1 MSFRNLPLGVAD
13 GVGYRRTLRH
23 IHRIG
28 DRGAQHRAGF
38 RIVRQ
43 RQRRA
48 RNGDALAI
56 RIHQRGIDTIERRAA
71 HQSYDFKNVRHPCST
86 PGPSLLDTSMAGAHN
101 FRSEFLRTFAE
112 RGAYYDC
119 SAPEDLDALFSAER
133 VTAYIGFDCTAK
145 SMHIG
150 NLVQL
155 MTLRRLQQ
163 AGHRPILLMGGG
175 TTKAGD
181 PSGKDETR
189 LILSPEQIEE
199 NKQSMLSGVRHLLKF
214 GDGPSDA
221 IMVDNAEW
229 LDKLEYIP
237 FLREVG
243 RHFSVNRMLTM
254 DSVKLRLDREQ
265 PLSFL
270 EFNYSIM
277 QAYDFV
283 ELYKRYGC
291 RLQSSGS
298 DQWGNVVSG
307 IDLGRRIEQAQLFG
321 LTTPLITTASGAKM
335 GKTAAGAVWLNAN
348 RVSPYDYWQFWR
360 NTEDGDVGR
369 FLRLFTEMPEA
380 EIARLEAL
388 QGAELNEAKKV
399 LATEATAILHGRVE
413 ADGAA
418 ETARRAFE
426 EGVSAEGLP
435 TIAAKLPDGI
445 LNLAVAAGLAA
456 SNSEARRLI
465 TNNGLK
471 LNDVAVGD
479 QKLTID
485 YSA

>member
-1 MSFRNLPLGVAD
+1 MPAAPQFQSAFLGNFVA
-13 GVGYRRTLRH
+13 RR
-23 IHRIG
+23 
-28 DRGAQHRAGF
+28 
-38 RIVRQ
+38 
-43 RQRRA
+43 
-48 RNGDALAI
+48 
-56 RIHQRGIDTIERRAA
+56 
-71 HQSYDFKNVRHPCST
+71 
-86 PGPSLLDTSMAGAHN
+86 
-101 FRSEFLRTFAE
+101 
-112 RGAYYDC
+112 AYYDC
-119 SAPEDLDALFSAER
+119 SAPADLDALFGRER
-133 VTAYIGFDCTAK
+133 VTAYIGFDCTAR

-189 LILSPEQIEE
+189 LILSPQQIEE
-199 NKQSMLSGVRHLLKF
+199 NKQSMLSGVQHLLKF

-265 PLSFL
+265 PMSFL

-283 ELYKRYGC
+283 ELNKRYGC

-307 IDLGRRIEQAQLFG
+307 IELGRRMGTPQLFG

-335 GKTAAGAVWLNAN
+335 GKTAAGAVWLNKDMLS
-348 RVSPYDYWQFWR
+348 VYDYWQFWR

-369 FLRLFTEMPEA
+369 FLRLFTDMPEA
-380 EIARLEAL
+380 EIARLEKL
-388 QGAELNEAKKV
+388 QGAELNEGKEK
-399 LATEATAILHGRVE
+399 LATEATAILHGRIAAE
-413 ADGAA
+413 KAA
-418 ETARRAFE
+418 ETARRAFR
-426 EGVSAEGLP
+426 EGVFTADLPPKFIDVGPNAEWKIGRSN
-435 TIAAKLPDGI
+435 TAFI
-445 LNLAVAAGLAA
+445 VAAGFAK
-456 SNSEARRLI
+456 SNSDARNKI
-465 TNNGLK
+465 KEGVTINGK
-471 LNDVAVGD
+471 NVVDPNEIVRWD
-479 QKLTID
+479 
-485 YSA
+485 SADPHTGGFIVRHGRKNIALVKPKS

>member
-1 MSFRNLPLGVAD
+1 MP
-13 GVGYRRTLRH
+13 
-23 IHRIG
+23 
-28 DRGAQHRAGF
+28 DRAPQF
-38 RIVRQ
+38 Q
-43 RQRRA
+43 
-48 RNGDALAI
+48 
-56 RIHQRGIDTIERRAA
+56 
-71 HQSYDFKNVRHPCST
+71 
-86 PGPSLLDTSMAGAHN
+86 
-101 FRSEFLRTFAE
+101 SEFLRTFAA

-119 SAPEDLDALFSAER
+119 SAPAELDGLFQKER

-163 AGHRPILLMGGG
+163 AGHKPILLMGGG

-189 LILSPEQIEE
+189 LILSPEQIED
-199 NKQSMLSGVRHLLKF
+199 NKQSMLRGVRHLLKF

-221 IMVDNAEW
+221 ILVDNAEW
-229 LDKLEYIP
+229 LDKLDYIP

-254 DSVKLRLDREQ
+254 ESVKLRLDREQ

-307 IDLGRRIEQAQLFG
+307 LELGRRMQTEQLFG
-321 LTTPLITTASGAKM
+321 LTTPLITTSSGAKM
-335 GKTAAGAVWLNAN
+335 GKTAAGAVWLNAD
-348 RVSPYDYWQFWR
+348 VLSVYDYWQFWR

-369 FLRLFTEMPEA
+369 FLRLFTDMPEG
-380 EIARLEAL
+380 EIARLEKL
-388 QGAELNEAKKV
+388 EGAELNDAKKV
-399 LATEATAILHGRVE
+399 LATEATAILHGRE
-413 ADGAA
+413 AA
-418 ETARRAFE
+418 EKAAGTARSAFE
-426 EGVSAEGLP
+426 EGASAEGLP
-435 TIAAKLPDGI
+435 TISAKLPDGI

-456 SNSEARRLI
+456 SNSEARKL
-465 TNNGLK
+465 TANNGLK
-471 LNDVAVGD
+471 LNDA
-479 QKLTID
+479 T
-485 YSA
+485 

>member
-1 MSFRNLPLGVAD
+1 MP
-13 GVGYRRTLRH
+13 
-23 IHRIG
+23 
-28 DRGAQHRAGF
+28 
-38 RIVRQ
+38 
-43 RQRRA
+43 
-48 RNGDALAI
+48 
-56 RIHQRGIDTIERRAA
+56 AA
-71 HQSYDFKNVRHPCST
+71 PAFQ
-86 PGPSLLDTSMAGAHN
+86 
-101 FRSEFLRTFAE
+101 SEFLRTFVA

-119 SAPEDLDALFSAER
+119 SGAQELDALFQKDR

-189 LILSPEQIEE
+189 LILTPEQIDA
-199 NKQSMLSGVRHLLKF
+199 NKESMLSGVRHLLKF

-254 DSVKLRLDREQ
+254 DSVRLRLEREQ
-265 PLSFL
+265 PMSFL

-283 ELYKRYGC
+283 ELNKRYGC

-307 IDLGRRIEQAQLFG
+307 IDLGHRLANVQLYG
-321 LTTPLITTASGAKM
+321 LTTPLITTSSGAKM
-335 GKTAAGAVWLNAN
+335 GKTAAGAVWLNADM
-348 RVSPYDYWQFWR
+348 RSPYDYWQFWR

-369 FLRLFTEMPEA
+369 FLRLFTDLPED
-380 EIARLEAL
+380 EIARLEKL
-388 QGAELNEAKKV
+388 QGAELNDAKKV
-399 LATEATAILHGRVE
+399 LATEATAILHGQ
-413 ADGAA
+413 DGATQA
-418 ETARRAFE
+418 SETARSAFE
-426 EGVSAEGLP
+426 DGAMAAGLP
-435 TIAAKLPDGI
+435 TITAKLPDGI

-456 SNSEARRLI
+456 SNSEARKLI
-465 TNNGLK
+465 ANNGLK
-471 LNDVAVGD
+471 LNDAAISD
-479 QKLTID
+479 PKLTVD
-485 YSA
+485 ASALNSDGVLKLSSGKKKHVLVKPA